1 MVDEPTSKSGADL
14 PARNMKINRTNLP
27 PTRQATM
34 TVKLHSNLPD
44 THPFYA
50 AVGRIA
56 SEWSHLEHE
65 LDLTIWKLAKVGAK
79 AGACITSQIMG
90 VGPRCKAILTLGTM
104 RGLSPKLRKK
114 YRTLMG
120 ESYAVAD
127 DRARAI
133 HDPWYG
139 ELYSGQAAQFRAM
152 PYSDPRFG
160 IMDISESD
168 LDQTLKNIRK
178 LQLRAR
184 ALMTEVEA
192 ELGTSRGKPA

>member
-1 MVDEPTSKSGADL
+1 MADEPTSKSGADL
-14 PARNMKINRTNLP
+14 PARNMEINRKNP
-27 PTRQATM
+27 PQSRQATM

-44 THPFYA
+44 SHPFYA

-56 SEWSHLEHE
+56 SEWSHLEHV
-65 LDLTIWKLAKVGAK
+65 LDLTIWELAKVAPK

-90 VGPRCKAILTLGTM
+90 VGPRCKAILTLGAM

-114 YRTLMG
+114 YRTIMG
-120 ESYAVAD
+120 ESYTVAD

-139 ELYSGQAAQFRAM
+139 EVSGQAAQFRAM

-168 LDQTLKNIRK
+168 LDQTLKKIRK

-184 ALMTEVEA
+184 EVKTEVQA
-192 ELGTSRGKPA
+192 ELGASRGKPA